1 MKKSP
6 VVSPFDIINV
16 RRFMAFRVFFN
27 ARFYYPV
34 FSILFLDFGL
44 SLSQFAV
51 LNSVWAATIVLC
63 EVPSGALADAM
74 GRRKL
79 LVFAGALMVV
89 EMALFAF
96 APRGNPLL
104 LFGFLLTNRVLSG
117 TAEACAS
124 GADEALAFD
133 ALKREGDVAAW
144 GRVLEI
150 QMRIQSA
157 AFIVVMIVGGAV
169 YDVALV
175 QRASDFLRL
184 GITVTRDTTL
194 RFPIYLSL
202 VMALLA
208 LITALRMTDVPE
220 GACAENADCSKPILS
235 AFKLTFQTG
244 RWIVKT
250 PFVFIVIL
258 TGFVFDSVVRMV
270 ITMGSQYYRL
280 IQIPEAFFGI
290 IGSSIALMGFFVP
303 RIVHR
308 LAEFH
313 TPLFNLGVMTVLV
326 FSGLIGMSFFFPFL
340 GLLPALVLFSN
351 MFFLNFFLSHYLN
364 RVANSDQR
372 ATVLSFKGLA
382 LNLGYGFIGI
392 LYSLL
397 LAFIRSQEAAI
408 HPELTG
414 DALKNSVFM
423 ASMAWFPGYLGIGLA
438 ILLLFA
444 GWKLRKTKES
454 GLRQSRASVRNRNVS
469 K

>member
-1 MKKSP
+1 MGKNP
-6 VVSPFDIINV
+6 AVSPFDIKNI

-51 LNSVWAATIVLC
+51 LNAVWAATIVIC
-63 EVPSGALADAM
+63 EVPSGAMADSM

-79 LVFAGALMVV
+79 LVFAGALMGV
-89 EMALFAF
+89 EMVLFAV
-96 APRGNPLL
+96 APRGNPIL
-104 LFGFLLTNRVLSG
+104 LFGFLLANRVLSG
-117 TAEACAS
+117 MAEACAS

-133 ALKREGDVAAW
+133 ALKREGDVAHW
-144 GRVLEI
+144 GRVLEV
-150 QMRIQSA
+150 QMRIQA
-157 AFIVVMIVGGAV
+157 AGFILVMIVGGAV

-175 QRASDFLRL
+175 QKVTDFLGL
-184 GITVTRDTTL
+184 GIMVTRDTTL

-202 VMALLA
+202 VMAVLA
-208 LITALRMTDVPE
+208 FVTASRMTEVPDDT
-220 GACAENADCSKPILS
+220 CAEEADCSKSVL
-235 AFKLTFQTG
+235 KGVRLTLQAA
-244 RWIVKT
+244 RWIAKT

-280 IQIPEAFFGI
+280 IEIPEAFFGI
-290 IGSSIALMGFFVP
+290 IGSSIALMGIFIP
-303 RIVHR
+303 RIARR
-308 LAEFH
+308 LTESH
-313 TPLFNLGVMTVLV
+313 TPLFNLGLMAVLV
-326 FSGLIGMSFFFPFL
+326 FSGLVGMSFFFPVF
-340 GLLPALVLFSN
+340 GLVPALVLFSN

-364 RVANSDQR
+364 RAAGSEQR

-397 LAFIRSQEAAI
+397 LAFLRSGEQAL

-423 ASMAWFPGYLGIGLA
+423 ASMAWFPVYLGIGLL
-438 ILLLFA
+438 ILLVFA
-444 GWKLRKTKES
+444 GWKLRKTKEY
-454 GLRQSRASVRNRNVS
+454 SRIE
-469 K
+469 